1 MAVKRRGLGRGLD
14 ALLPRDK
21 PATTDSGLNEV
32 PIEFIQSG
40 RYQPR
45 SQFAETSIAE
55 LAESIKAQGMMQP
68 IILRTLGTDRYEII
82 AGERRWRAAQLV
94 GKEKIPAVIR
104 NVNDE
109 AALAMSLIENIQRED
124 LNPLEEA
131 TALQRLIDE
140 FQLTHEEIAKALGK
154 SRSTVTNTLRL
165 CSLDPKVAG
174 MLQRGDIE
182 MGHART
188 LLPLDDD
195 RQLEVATTIVSRGL
209 NVRQTEALV
218 RGLSKPR
225 QPAKPKGI
233 DADTRLLEENL
244 GMSLGQPVQIQHT
257 SKGKGKLIIRYNNL
271 DELDGVLEKM
281 GFEEKGLGI
290 E

>member
-1 MAVKRRGLGRGLD
+1 MAVKKRGLGRGLD
-14 ALLPRDK
+14 ALLPK
-21 PATTDSGLNEV
+21 NMTAATDSGLNEV

-45 SQFAETSIAE
+45 SHFTEASIAE
-55 LAESIKAQGMMQP
+55 LAESIKVQGMMQP
-68 IILRTLGTDRYEII
+68 IVLRTLGTDRYEII

-140 FQLTHEEIAKALGK
+140 FQLTHEEIAKAVGK

-165 CSLDPKVAG
+165 CALDPEVAG
-174 MLQRGDIE
+174 MLGRGDIE

-195 RQLEVATTIVSRGL
+195 R
-209 NVRQTEALV
+209 
-218 RGLSKPR
+218 
-225 QPAKPKGI
+225 
-233 DADTRLLEENL
+233 
-244 GMSLGQPVQIQHT
+244 
-257 SKGKGKLIIRYNNL
+257 
-271 DELDGVLEKM
+271 
-281 GFEEKGLGI
+281 
-290 E
+290 